1 MKIRYKKIIR
11 SANVASSTL
20 IKNILAELDK
30 PGYRITNQTQSSV
43 EFKYNIWGFGSRTE
57 VFKNV
62 DGGAFEI
69 ITETKT
75 QIVFSYYVSPIFE
88 ILASSIVAIFGI
100 IQDYHIF
107 VFIIFIAV
115 MFVIRIIS
123 VRIAATRMMENIIN
137 PELS

>member
-1 MKIRYKKIIR
+1 MKIRYKITYSIELDP
-11 SANVASSTL
+11 NIL
-20 IKNILAELDK
+20 IKNIIAELDK
-30 PGYRITNQTQSSV
+30 QGYKITNQTQNSV

-57 VFKNV
+57 VFRNV

-69 ITETKT
+69 ISENKT
-75 QIVFSYYVSPIFE
+75 LIVFSFYVSPIFE
-88 ILASSIVAIFGI
+88 ILAASIAAIFGI

-115 MFVIRIIS
+115 MFIIRIIS
-123 VRIAATRMMENIIN
+123 VRTAANRMMENIIN

>member
-1 MKIRYKKIIR
+1 MQIRYKITYSIELDP
-11 SANVASSTL
+11 NIL
-20 IKNILAELDK
+20 IKNIIAELDK
-30 PGYRITNQTQSSV
+30 QGYKITNQTQNSV

-57 VFKNV
+57 VFRNV

-69 ITETKT
+69 ISENKT
-75 QIVFSYYVSPIFE
+75 LIVFSFYVSPIFE
-88 ILASSIVAIFGI
+88 ILAASIAAIFGI

-115 MFVIRIIS
+115 MFIIRIIS
-123 VRIAATRMMENIIN
+123 VRTAANRMMENIID

>member
-1 MKIRYKKIIR
+1 MKIRYKITYSIELDP
-11 SANVASSTL
+11 NIL
-20 IKNILAELDK
+20 IKNIIAELDK
-30 PGYRITNQTQSSV
+30 QGYKITNQTQNSV

-57 VFKNV
+57 VFRNV

-69 ITETKT
+69 ISENKT
-75 QIVFSYYVSPIFE
+75 LIVFSFCVSPIFE
-88 ILASSIVAIFGI
+88 ILAASIAAIFGI

-115 MFVIRIIS
+115 MFIIRIIS
-123 VRIAATRMMENIIN
+123 VRTAANRMMENIIN